1 MATTSWPNQSQTKTP
16 TMTRRWLSILVA
28 ALLAG
33 CNQPPVGQTVPAG
46 GGPGRPVSVLAGP
59 AVERALLGNGKIQH
73 VVIIVQ
79 ENRSVDNLFNGLPGA
94 DTATEGLNS
103 VGNRTKL
110 VPTPMTARYDLD
122 HSHIGFETEYD
133 SGRMDGFNLEESQC
147 YGREGCGQ
155 RERLAY
161 GYVPQ
166 NEVRPYFDMAE
177 QYVFADRMFETNQGP
192 SFPAHQ
198 YLISGTSTIEKD
210 SEFRAS
216 AKALSAT
223 QKVVGGCDSPAGS
236 LALTIGAHGQQTR
249 QVFPCF
255 ERPAITDLLD
265 AKAISWHYYQP
276 TTGAG
281 LWNAFDAIRH
291 IWQSPEYAQNVIWPS
306 RRFFNDV
313 SQHTLPNV
321 VWVIPPSKSSDHPH
335 TTDGSGPAWVA
346 SVVDAVGESSYWNN
360 TAIFVL
366 WDDWGGWYDHV
377 KPEQYNSYELG
388 FRVPLIVIS
397 PYAKKSFVSH
407 ARHEFGSIL
416 KFTEKAFGLPSLGTT
431 DVRSD
436 DLADC
441 FNFLQ
446 KPRRFVPIKKQLSES
461 YFLTQPNSTEP
472 VDDDY

>member
-1 MATTSWPNQSQTKTP
+1 M
-16 TMTRRWLSILVA
+16 
-28 ALLAG
+28 
-33 CNQPPVGQTVPAG
+33 
-46 GGPGRPVSVLAGP
+46 
-59 AVERALLGNGKIQH
+59 
-73 VVIIVQ
+73 
-79 ENRSVDNLFNGLPGA
+79 
-94 DTATEGLNS
+94 
-103 VGNRTKL
+103 
-110 VPTPMTARYDLD
+110 
-122 HSHIGFETEYD
+122 
-133 SGRMDGFNLEESQC
+133 
-147 YGREGCGQ
+147 
-155 RERLAY
+155 ERLRRDPAY
-161 GYVPQ
+161 L
-166 NEVRPYFDMAE
+166 AE
-177 QYVFADRMFETNQGP
+177 
-192 SFPAHQ
+192 
-198 YLISGTSTIEKD
+198 SGVCTED
-210 SEFRAS
+210 
-216 AKALSAT
+216 
-223 QKVVGGCDSPAGS
+223 
-236 LALTIGAHGQQTR
+236 
-249 QVFPCF
+249 
-255 ERPAITDLLD
+255 
-265 AKAISWHYYQP
+265 
-276 TTGAG
+276 
-281 LWNAFDAIRH
+281 
-291 IWQSPEYAQNVIWPS
+291 VIWPS